1 MSIDLQNSI
10 QDIKN
15 RVSSIKTTNQVLTD
29 VDDARKKVKDNLE
42 QAEKQV
48 IDAIDKVQEEK
59 KRLKRQV
66 EGQLSQLLQ
75 IFQLSSG
82 NGASTV
88 DYVKSK
94 FVRILNRME
103 PVILPLLKETI
114 VGCVGCSQEQQY
126 TPNNPIYI
134 KISSIDIANQ
144 IKNFKPDV
152 DEGKFLYESKP
163 AVLNEFPYSM
173 NREIWDRT
181 QKLGQPFSTDNG
193 SDFVGKSGQPLFDME
208 YTKINNFGEPGDYLK
223 ITLTNRLNNI
233 NNVTNFIYDYYSS
246 INVLD
251 LNAVYTRLMEL
262 LTGSIS
268 FSASLGYG
276 EVEVQNKL
284 SLIIQRILG
293 LCFDARNEIDVSG
306 ISKIAE
312 LDGIDDS
319 FFEFSNVDLR
329 IIEQNSVN
337 TINGVV
343 EFEDCENIKL
353 PINTQP
359 ISNLLSQ
366 ITFNDGKL
374 DKLDKL
380 ADKLANSISNNPEW
394 KLRLPNSFNI
404 DLKVNT
410 DFLLNIPTALAFSL
424 LSPKIL
430 LPLFVMLKAL
440 GNEASDFIEN
450 AVDFLKKFKK
460 CFIKLITKLGAYF
473 IRELF
478 LMLKR
483 DILNLLRRMLSEIS
497 KEKIAKKYILI
508 AKLVAILA
516 LLVKAFID
524 WRQCKSVVDE
534 ILAVL
539 NVIMMGQPGF
549 NIGIP
554 SILLAAAGGLPGFS
568 AARSLSN
575 VIEELEKSGLP
586 TGAMPDGSPNLYLR
600 AKKAEIDGDQKERAN
615 QKGAAWIPPLTAG
628 VFVTKPTSIS
638 LLPDI

>member
-181 QKLGQPFSTDNG
+181 QKLGQSFLTDNG
-193 SDFVGKSGQPLFDME
+193 SNFVGKSGQPLFNME

>member
-15 RVSSIKTTNQVLTD
+15 RVSSIKTTNQVLSD

-134 KISSIDIANQ
+134 KISSIDISSQ

-152 DEGKFLYESKP
+152 DEGKFLYEAKP

-173 NREIWDRT
+173 NREIWNRT
-181 QKLGQPFSTDNG
+181 QKLGQSFSTDNG
-193 SDFVGKSGQPLFDME
+193 SNFVGKSGQPLFDME
-208 YTKINNFGEPGDYLK
+208 YTKTNNFGETGDYLK

-539 NVIMMGQPGF
+539 NVIMMGQQGF

-554 SILLAAAGGLPGFS
+554 PILLAAAGGLPGFS

-586 TGAMPDGSPNLYLR
+586 TGPMPDGSPNLYLR

-615 QKGAAWIPPLTAG
+615 QKGAAYIPPLASG
-628 VFVTKPTSIS
+628 VFVTQPVSIS
-638 LLPDI
+638 LLPDV